1 MAYEEEIDFQPIEQ
15 AIQDD
20 LVSNALDVTS
30 TPLTEDTEATV
41 QVTAV
46 EQGIPRMRRM
56 KISKL
61 TENADKAARD
71 AKGKADEAQTAARK
85 ATDAAT
91 EAMSAAESARSAV
104 TATQTAIEDLRQM
117 ISAYYQQADQNVKLR
132 LVELAQMAD
141 EGRLEV
147 AVSADTTQLFE
158 DFVAVTGY
166 TGSYNDF
173 LILLGQGGGAS
184 IIIDTSLSSTS
195 TNPVQ
200 NKAIKTAMDGKQDVI
215 NYLTNQELNEMFN
228 DDGTMRENIWYKTI
242 GPDYIEHALIKA
254 HEVDPD
260 AKLYLN
266 EYTNEEMGHPKADA
280 MYNFVKDL
288 KDRGVPINGVGM
300 QLHLDTTIPCSED
313 AIRANLERYNELG
326 LEISFSEVDIR
337 IPTGEKKEENLPKQ
351 QEMYVMLYKLAKE
364 MPNVKSVITWGISDK
379 HSWVPATFAGKG
391 DALLY
396 DTKLQPKPVYTAV
409 LNEISK

>member
-228 DDGTMRENIWYKTI
+228 DIFNT
-242 GPDYIEHALIKA
+242 
-254 HEVDPD
+254 
-260 AKLYLN
+260 
-266 EYTNEEMGHPKADA
+266 
-280 MYNFVKDL
+280 
-288 KDRGVPINGVGM
+288 
-300 QLHLDTTIPCSED
+300 
-313 AIRANLERYNELG
+313 
-326 LEISFSEVDIR
+326 
-337 IPTGEKKEENLPKQ
+337 
-351 QEMYVMLYKLAKE
+351 
-364 MPNVKSVITWGISDK
+364 
-379 HSWVPATFAGKG
+379 
-391 DALLY
+391 
-396 DTKLQPKPVYTAV
+396 
-409 LNEISK
+409 